1 VPASKELS
9 RKYKREA
16 FMKWHNHEGS
26 AEEYGAAN
34 GLLKEDGFHDD
45 DDDASVSDE
54 SVNSTQRGQIA
65 DHGGK
70 EYEGWKPR
78 YRYAMSFECPCGSKR
93 NETSYR
99 NCRDFSFSFPI
110 KAITIRI
117 QNKQRVSLV
126 IAFQSIKQEREILF
140 DTIEDAALFV
150 KEVEK
155 QKRLESE
162 RQQGRLKAA
171 LGDIKLPKF
180 EKITFLFEIV
190 SGYDLPIGDFTS
202 SDPFVIAM
210 LGHQEVH
217 RTQHLEKT

>member
-1 VPASKELS
+1 
-9 RKYKREA
+9 
-16 FMKWHNHEGS
+16 
-26 AEEYGAAN
+26 
-34 GLLKEDGFHDD
+34 
-45 DDDASVSDE
+45 
-54 SVNSTQRGQIA
+54 
-65 DHGGK
+65 
-70 EYEGWKPR
+70 
-78 YRYAMSFECPCGSKR
+78 
-93 NETSYR
+93 
-99 NCRDFSFSFPI
+99 
-110 KAITIRI
+110 
-117 QNKQRVSLV
+117 VSLV